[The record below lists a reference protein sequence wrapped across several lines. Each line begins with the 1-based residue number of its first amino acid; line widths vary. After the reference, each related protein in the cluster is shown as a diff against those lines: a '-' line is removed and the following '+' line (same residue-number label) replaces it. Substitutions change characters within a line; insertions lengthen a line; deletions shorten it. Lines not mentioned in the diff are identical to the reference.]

1 VATLILMV
9 AGRGIAKLLTAGQIV
24 VFRHDGFE
32 FLTAGNFFYLPFT
45 VTLVA
50 ITAIVAGVLT
60 RRTGLGLFI
69 EAVGNNP
76 TASRYAG
83 INARVVKLMVYTF
96 CGLCAGLAGL
106 IEAAY
111 IRGAD
116 SNNAGLYKELDAI
129 LAVSIGGTAL
139 TGGRFSLIGSLI
151 GALVIQS
158 LTTTILA
165 HDIPRAVD
173 LMIKA
178 GVVIVVCLLQS
189 EAFRATLKRQFAR
202 LRSKERP

>member
-1 VATLILMV
+1 MMEISTRQHGAAWIITL
-9 AGRGIAKLLTAGQIV
+9 
-24 VFRHDGFE
+24 
-32 FLTAGNFFYLPFT
+32 AGNLDSAT
-45 VTLVA
+45 
-50 ITAIVAGVLT
+50 
-60 RRTGLGLFI
+60 
-69 EAVGNNP
+69 
-76 TASRYAG
+76 S
-83 INARVVKLMVYTF
+83 ARVQQ
-96 CGLCAGLAGL
+96 
-106 IEAAY
+106 
-111 IRGAD
+111 
-116 SNNAGLYKELDAI
+116 ELDAI

-189 EAFRATLKRQFAR
+189 EAFRSAVKRPFAR
-202 LRSKERP
+202 LRGGRS

>member
-1 VATLILMV
+1 
-9 AGRGIAKLLTAGQIV
+9 
-24 VFRHDGFE
+24 VFRNPSFE
-32 FLTAGNFFYLPFT
+32 FLTAGNFLWLPFT
-45 VTLVA
+45 ATMVGA
-50 ITAIVAGVLT
+50 TAIVAGVLT
-60 RRTGLGLFI
+60 RGTGLGLFI

-83 INARVVKLMVYTF
+83 INARVVKLMVYAF
-96 CGLCAGLAGL
+96 SGFCAGLAGL
-106 IEAAY
+106 IETAY

-139 TGGRFSLIGSLI
+139 TGGRFSLAGSLI

-178 GVVIVVCLLQS
+178 AVVIVVCLLQS
-189 EAFRATLKRQFAR
+189 EAFRVKLKRQWR
-202 LRSKERP
+202 RVSGGGK